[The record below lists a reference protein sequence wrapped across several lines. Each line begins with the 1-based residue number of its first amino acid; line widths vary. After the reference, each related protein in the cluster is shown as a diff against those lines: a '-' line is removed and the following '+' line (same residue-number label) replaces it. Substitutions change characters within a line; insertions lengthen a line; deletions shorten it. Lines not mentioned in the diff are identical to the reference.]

1 MKTERWNQPVKK
13 IAGFVVVEGFEDI
26 FVPVLSPVAA
36 RLRVHGQAQLLEWQ
50 KQFYKFKKLEIY
62 SINYSFE
69 QPNDVSIN
77 LLTCWPCK

>member
-36 RLRVHGQAQLLEWQ
+36 RLRVHGQAQLLE
-50 KQFYKFKKLEIY
+50 
-62 SINYSFE
+62 
-69 QPNDVSIN
+69 
-77 LLTCWPCK
+77 